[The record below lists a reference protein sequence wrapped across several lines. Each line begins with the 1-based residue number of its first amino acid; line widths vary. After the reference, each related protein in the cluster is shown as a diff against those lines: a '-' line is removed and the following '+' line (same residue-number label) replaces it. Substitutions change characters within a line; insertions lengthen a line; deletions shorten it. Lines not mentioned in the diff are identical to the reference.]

1 MARLELG
8 ELVPHAR
15 MPDRLVFGY
24 EWPVYVGVKEVG
36 GRSCVYGLIKQES
49 KLYSGGR
56 PLGRGQHVTRLFTI
70 ITEITYYEGM
80 STFDFTI

>member
-1 MARLELG
+1 MAGLELR

-56 PLGRGQHVTRLFTI
+56 ALGRGQTCNTTI
-70 ITEITYYEGM
+70 YNDYRDNLLRRYEY
-80 STFDFTI
+80 F

>member
-1 MARLELG
+1 MAGLELR

-56 PLGRGQHVTRLFTI
+56 PIGPGATCNTTI
-70 ITEITYYEGM
+70 YNNYRDNLLRRYEY
-80 STFDFTI
+80 F

>member
-1 MARLELG
+1 MARLELR